1 MRGLTVKGAAAAPEA
16 CRDMLR
22 PVYIACPISAE
33 TLDLDAHQP
42 PIQPHHP
49 VLDHTLLDL
58 AIMDAATLA
67 KSMSTRTRS
76 AAYAPQWSIA
86 IRQEVPGESRPA
98 RVVANKSQ
106 LAVLHA
112 LYARTGEN
120 ATKAE
125 IDDVVRTTG
134 L

>member
-1 MRGLTVKGAAAAPEA
+1 
-16 CRDMLR
+16 
-22 PVYIACPISAE
+22 
-33 TLDLDAHQP
+33 
-42 PIQPHHP
+42 
-49 VLDHTLLDL
+49 
-58 AIMDAATLA
+58 MDAATLA

-106 LAVLHA
+106 LTVLHA
-112 LYARTGEN
+112 LYARAGEN
-120 ATKAE
+120 ATKSE